1 MNPRLTLVIGSPY
14 EAQRN
19 TGLAAPRH
27 PRISPS
33 VPYGL
38 QALALAWQRTV
49 CCGTEE
55 STWPN

>member
-1 MNPRLTLVIGSPY
+1 MDPRLTSAIGSPHG
-14 EAQRN
+14 AQRN
-19 TGLAAPRH
+19 TGLTAPRH

-33 VPYGL
+33 APYWL